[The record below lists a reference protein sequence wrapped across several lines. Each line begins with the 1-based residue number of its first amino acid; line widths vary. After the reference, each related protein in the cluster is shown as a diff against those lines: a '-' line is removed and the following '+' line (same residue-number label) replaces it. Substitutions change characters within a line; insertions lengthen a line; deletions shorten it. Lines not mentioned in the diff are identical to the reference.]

1 MEHQRIRVGDLVFD
15 REQMDES
22 VVQNKLLTFRNTHT
36 RALCLCRSEG
46 VEMYVGLRGGM
57 CYLARLPGSTSR
69 LVLPLMWW
77 MMAMKT
83 VRFVILTSRYNVFC
97 LRLI

>member
-36 RALCLCRSEG
+36 
-46 VEMYVGLRGGM
+46 
-57 CYLARLPGSTSR
+57 
-69 LVLPLMWW
+69 
-77 MMAMKT
+77 
-83 VRFVILTSRYNVFC
+83 
-97 LRLI
+97 